1 MIDPR
6 AAMAAGRAAH
16 AGLMLDAVAIT
27 RGGTRTYVP
36 ETQGYTFTPGDTV
49 VYTGPCRLKTWRG
62 NEEQAA
68 EAEVNVQRYY
78 LDLPLTDAP
87 PAVARR
93 DVATVA
99 ASVNPSLVGRVLVIT
114 DVEPGTT
121 STALRMTCEF
131 AQ

>member
-1 MIDPR
+1 VIDPR

-16 AGLMLDAVAIT
+16 AGLMLDACTIT
-27 RGGTRTYVP
+27 RGGIRTFDPV
-36 ETQGYTFTPGDTV
+36 TQGYTYTGGTTV
-49 VYTGPCRLKTWRG
+49 YVGPCRLKTWRG
-62 NEEQAA
+62 NDEQAA

-78 LDLPLTDAP
+78 LDLPLTVAP

-93 DVATVA
+93 DVASVT
-99 ASVNPSLVGRVLVIT
+99 ASVNPALVGRVLVIT

-121 STALRMTCEF
+121 STALRCTVEF